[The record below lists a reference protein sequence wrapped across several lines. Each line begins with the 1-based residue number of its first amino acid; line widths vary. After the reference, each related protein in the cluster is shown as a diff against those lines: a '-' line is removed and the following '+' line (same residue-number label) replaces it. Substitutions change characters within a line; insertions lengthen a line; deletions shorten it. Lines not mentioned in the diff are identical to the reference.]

1 MSRALQAWSSM
12 SSRSRFFVRRLRE
25 RLWVKPLMICLL
37 SIAAAFTA
45 GLADQ
50 FEFEYIPEISRD
62 SIETLLSILSASML
76 VIAVFAV
83 GAMLAAYASAS
94 NAATPRTFPVVVS
107 DDVSQNALS
116 TFIGSF
122 IFSIIAQ
129 IALMNGYYEEQGL
142 FTLFLLTVLVFSVVI
157 LGFVRWV
164 DRIARL
170 GRLGSTIDKVE
181 AVAIN
186 TLKQRAKHPTMRAA
200 KAGEFET
207 GAAIYADRVGYVQHI
222 DVAKLQ
228 GLAEQ
233 QDCHLQV
240 AAMPGSFASPGQALA
255 YISGVVDDDAAIAA
269 IKEAF
274 ILGGDRTF
282 DEDPRFGLVVLA
294 EIASRA
300 LSPAVNDPG
309 TAIDIIGTLL
319 RMIVIWTDNYEEVDS
334 EAVEFNRIAVPELT
348 ASDMMDDAFN
358 AIARDGAGTIEVA
371 LRLQKTFE
379 ALALLGNER
388 IRDAASEHA
397 DYAFRHAELALKL
410 PEDIAILRSAMT
422 WKNAG
427 S

>member
-1 MSRALQAWSSM
+1 MSRVLQAWSSM

-50 FEFEYIPEISRD
+50 FEFEYIPEISRE
-62 SIETLLSILSASML
+62 SVETLLSILSASML

-83 GAMLAAYASAS
+83 GAMLSAYASAS

-129 IALMNGYYEEQGL
+129 IALMNGYYEEQGR
-142 FTLFLLTVLVFSVVI
+142 FALFLLTALVFSVVI

-181 AVAIN
+181 AVVIN
-186 TLKQRAKHPTMRAA
+186 TLKQRARHPTMRAN

-207 GAAIYADRVGYVQHI
+207 GIAIYADRVGYVQHI

-228 GLAEQ
+228 RLAEQ
-233 QDCHLQV
+233 QDFRLQV
-240 AAMPGSFASPGQALA
+240 AAMPGSFATPGQALA
-255 YISGVVDDDAAIAA
+255 YINGVIDDEAAIAS

-319 RMIVIWTDNYEEVDS
+319 RM
-334 EAVEFNRIAVPELT
+334 F
-348 ASDMMDDAFN
+348 
-358 AIARDGAGTIEVA
+358 
-371 LRLQKTFE
+371 
-379 ALALLGNER
+379 
-388 IRDAASEHA
+388 
-397 DYAFRHAELALKL
+397 
-410 PEDIAILRSAMT
+410 
-422 WKNAG
+422 
-427 S
+427 

>member
-1 MSRALQAWSSM
+1 MSRVLQAWSSM

-50 FEFEYIPEISRD
+50 FEFEYIPEISRE
-62 SIETLLSILSASML
+62 SVETLLSILSASML

-83 GAMLAAYASAS
+83 GAMLSAYASAS

-129 IALMNGYYEEQGL
+129 IALMNGYYEEQGR
-142 FTLFLLTVLVFSVVI
+142 FALFLLTALVFSVVI

-181 AVAIN
+181 AVVVN
-186 TLKQRAKHPTMRAA
+186 TLKQRARHPTMRAN

-207 GAAIYADRVGYVQHI
+207 GVAIYADRVGYVQHI

-228 GLAEQ
+228 RLAEQ
-233 QDCHLQV
+233 QDFRLQV
-240 AAMPGSFASPGQALA
+240 AAMPGSFATPGQALA
-255 YISGVVDDDAAIAA
+255 FINGVIDDEAAIAS

-319 RMIVIWTDNYEEVDS
+319 RMFVIWTDNYEEVDS
-334 EAVEFNRIAVPELT
+334 EAVEFNRIAVPELS

-379 ALALLGNER
+379 ALALLENNN
-388 IRDAASEHA
+388 IKVAASQHA
-397 DYAFRHAELALKL
+397 DYAYKHAELALKL
-410 PEDIAILRSAMT
+410 DEDIATLRSAMA
-422 WKNAG
+422 WKNAV